1 MSALADAVA
10 SKASSFDVV
19 QVFLTR
25 SFRKLPVV
33 DAERWVAGQ
42 VSRWHVLLAI
52 DSSRDNP
59 RLFWV
64 AECRPPGD
72 AAGDSG
78 MRAGRGCQ
86 RVKRS
91 SAPVVR
97 TRTASFEISR
107 TISTPVP
114 SSCISRAPSVV
125 VTTMVPAGPPVCHSA
140 TGRRR

>member
-86 RVKRS
+86 RV
-91 SAPVVR
+91 
-97 TRTASFEISR
+97 
-107 TISTPVP
+107 
-114 SSCISRAPSVV
+114 
-125 VTTMVPAGPPVCHSA
+125 
-140 TGRRR
+140 